1 MDEIVRTDILKVLDA
16 SSKMIERLDIV
27 GLKELSN
34 HTIHNASIFQ
44 DQDSVTIA
52 VIMYTLAKI
61 FERES
66 VVDKSVIPIINSSK
80 RALFDSKFEEYR
92 LNLKKLYEI
101 IKEKD
106 AKHKMYVQEVIE
118 QAGVK
123 KSSKIYEHGV
133 SMAQSASI
141 LGISQWELMDY
152 VGKTSV
158 PDTIERINLKQ
169 RISNARKIFEGS

>member
-1 MDEIVRTDILKVLDA
+1 MDEIVRVDILKVLDA
-16 SSKMIERLDIV
+16 STKMIERLDIV

-52 VIMYTLAKI
+52 VIIYTLAKI

-66 VVDKSVIPIINSSK
+66 LVDKSVIPIINNSK
-80 RALFDSKFEEYR
+80 KSLFENKFEEYR
-92 LNLKKLYEI
+92 LNLKKLYDL

-106 AKHKMYVQEVIE
+106 SKHKLYVQEVIE

-123 KSSKIYEHGV
+123 K
-133 SMAQSASI
+133 AQKYMSTVF
-141 LGISQWELMDY
+141 L
-152 VGKTSV
+152 
-158 PDTIERINLKQ
+158 
-169 RISNARKIFEGS
+169 